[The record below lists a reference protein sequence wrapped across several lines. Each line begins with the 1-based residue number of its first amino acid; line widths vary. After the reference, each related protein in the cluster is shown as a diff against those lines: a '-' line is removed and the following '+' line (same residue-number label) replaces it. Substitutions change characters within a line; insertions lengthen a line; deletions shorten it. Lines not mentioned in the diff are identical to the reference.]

1 MSRLRT
7 SDFTNVVELI
17 QALFLTPAVDGV
29 TKSTYGYSCEDI
41 TLSLRANFP
50 ANTMTDNEVC
60 DLLARGAKSGV
71 FLRSCA
77 SAALDG
83 TIACGITQPLDYIFR
98 VNPNMGRLNPSNVVY
113 LKALGVNTFP
123 TSNLNTGFLYESAS
137 YIPGLSVV
145 T

>member
-17 QALFLTPAVDGV
+17 QALFLTPAVSGV
-29 TKSTYGYSCEDI
+29 TKSTYGYSCADI
-41 TLSLRANFP
+41 ILSLRANFP

-71 FLRSCA
+71 FLRSCV

-98 VNPNMGRLNPSNVVY
+98 VNPNMARLNSSNLVY
-113 LKALGVNTFP
+113 LKALGVNTDTTAIFH
-123 TSNLNTGFLYESAS
+123 TGSLYESVS
-137 YIPGLSVV
+137 YIPGLHNI